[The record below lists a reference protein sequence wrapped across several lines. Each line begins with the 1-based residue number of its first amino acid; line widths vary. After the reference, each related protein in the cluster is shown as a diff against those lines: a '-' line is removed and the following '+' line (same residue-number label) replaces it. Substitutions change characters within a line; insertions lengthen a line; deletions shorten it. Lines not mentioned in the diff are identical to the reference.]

1 MVRAGEQSPR
11 RLAEAEVKRGKALEA
26 FLAGKTYQQI
36 AETVGYADRSGAW
49 QAVRT
54 ALDEH
59 AERNKELAADALT
72 VVLAKLDRLW
82 AAQDEAAQTGDTKAA
97 ALQLQMIDRYI
108 KLHRLDHIQIEAT
121 VTTRSELD
129 AEIEAL
135 VARLAAAT
143 SPTTTPTTEGRTP

>member
-11 RLAEAEVKRGKALEA
+11 RLAEAEVKRGEALEL

-54 ALDEH
+54 ALTEA
-59 AERNKELAADALT
+59 AERNKELAGHALT
-72 VVLAKLDRLW
+72 AVLAKLDRLW
-82 AAQDEAAQTGDTKAA
+82 AAQDKAAQDGDTKAA

-129 AEIEAL
+129 AEIEGL
-135 VARLAAAT
+135 VARLAAAAAAAN
-143 SPTTTPTTEGRTP
+143 PQPAQEK